1 MMYWSPFGNWPR
13 TTWASAGRGA
23 VRSCALAEE
32 ARASRARTLRKRCM
46 VTMEMRG
53 GWKLVES
60 VWTCASRW
68 TQFGRREVLGSSVLL
83 PDTGCGVGCGIRNF
97 DPMQSAEE
105 EFGYTDKK

>member
-32 ARASRARTLRKRCM
+32 ARANRARRLRKRCM
-46 VTMEMRG
+46 VTMEIRE

-60 VWTCASRW
+60 GWTCASRRA
-68 TQFGRREVLGSSVLL
+68 QFSRREVLGSSVLL
-83 PDTGCGVGCGIRNF
+83 PDTECAVGCGIRNF
-97 DPMQSAEE
+97 DPMQDAEE
-105 EFGYTDKK
+105 ECAIREKR